1 MPGAKQS
8 GTWMPCGILSISHC
22 HGHKPG
28 CTGPQQTKSLDV
40 RNIFATDTL
49 QITKDKVRVDRW
61 TQSTQGKHAVIMTG
75 CSLCMS
81 PAFLQALQQRCIFKR
96 RSKGRHWGSFPGS
109 SPQVWRVI
117 RRNACIHSKSKDHR
131 PVRSRSQSCVFHS
144 SSICIHLKETLRLHS
159 AIQFRSVQSVQNTRA
174 ALTRWHTRHLLRGSL
189 VLSALT
195 LRSCSISSSSS
206 SRCLE
211 FCLTLVSAGS
221 LAGDKAREDDE
232 ATTEKTAWREISKYG
247 LADCPLLLHYMCTV
261 SQNGYRAFLFTHLL
275 LS

>member
-1 MPGAKQS
+1 MHAFILKAKITGQS
-8 GTWMPCGILSISHC
+8 QAGVRAVYFTAAQSASIWKKHSD
-22 HGHKPG
+22 
-28 CTGPQQTKSLDV
+28 CTVPFNSGQLLT
-40 RNIFATDTL
+40 I
-49 QITKDKVRVDRW
+49 I
-61 TQSTQGKHAVIMTG
+61 G
-75 CSLCMS
+75 
-81 PAFLQALQQRCIFKR
+81 
-96 RSKGRHWGSFPGS
+96 
-109 SPQVWRVI
+109 
-117 RRNACIHSKSKDHR
+117 
-131 PVRSRSQSCVFHS
+131 
-144 SSICIHLKETLRLHS
+144 
-159 AIQFRSVQSVQNTRA
+159 SVQSVQNTRA
-174 ALTRWHTRHLLRGSL
+174 ALTRWHTRHLLKGSL